1 MMARVVLFV
10 VCCVVCGWQWM
21 AVAQE
26 SATKKPAV
34 GAAAR
39 KTQDGDVP
47 PDSKKPASDDRL
59 TDPKSLRD
67 GEMAIAGRYARFERM
82 LSQMADVLGR
92 QDPERADLLRRAIS
106 RGREDQVKENIE
118 TTIKL
123 LEKGELGTA
132 SEKQSEVIESLEVL
146 LKLLQSE
153 DRRSS
158 VERERERL
166 NGLLKDVRS
175 VLAEQKSARATTRN
189 SDAPSNAAPGQQRA
203 LNQTDKLLEEIKE
216 HDREQNKEGDD
227 EKSEGDSSEKSSDD
241 GDMKGETSK
250 DGDSKSDGE
259 SKKSEGDSKG
269 SGKSAENKS
278 TDKEGK
284 DREGKSKSSDK
295 ESKSESEK
303 DSDSPK
309 DGSSKDGKNSSGKDA
324 QGKESKGKDS
334 DSKDADGKKSSGKDS
349 KGTPSDEK
357 KSGGKKSSGKAGQK
371 SSGKQKD
378 QEQKQTPGREQLE
391 RAREEMEKAL
401 EQLKQQEREKALENE
416 DAALDELQ
424 EAAEQLEEMLKQLRE
439 EEKEMLLASL
449 EARFQRMLAVE
460 TQIKEGTDV
469 LAATPQKDW
478 LDQYY
483 AQCRDLAQQQSSI
496 AAECSQTVNLLKE
509 DGTSVSILMAVEDIE
524 SDMNS
529 VSGWLQE
536 SKVGELTQSAQTD
549 IIESLKQLIETTQ
562 KEMQEMKEQQQQQ
575 QQQQQQGQTE
585 PLVELMAEIR
595 MLRNL
600 QLQVNRRTKQV
611 DGLMKSAAAE
621 DVPALQ
627 KQVQDLAVRQRRLIE
642 SAKELAKQAE

>member
-216 HDREQNKEGDD
+216 HDGEQNKEGDD

-269 SGKSAENKS
+269 PASLTRTSQQTRKVRTAKASRSHRTKSPSQNQKRIRIPPKTGHRKTERTRPEKMRREKSPKAKTLIRKMRTERSHQERTPKEPLRMKRSLVEKSHLERLARSRPASRKIRSRNRHPAENS
-278 TDKEGK
+278 L
-284 DREGKSKSSDK
+284 
-295 ESKSESEK
+295 SE
-303 DSDSPK
+303 
-309 DGSSKDGKNSSGKDA
+309 
-324 QGKESKGKDS
+324 
-334 DSKDADGKKSSGKDS
+334 
-349 KGTPSDEK
+349 
-357 KSGGKKSSGKAGQK
+357 
-371 SSGKQKD
+371 
-378 QEQKQTPGREQLE
+378 
-391 RAREEMEKAL
+391 
-401 EQLKQQEREKALENE
+401 
-416 DAALDELQ
+416 
-424 EAAEQLEEMLKQLRE
+424 
-439 EEKEMLLASL
+439 
-449 EARFQRMLAVE
+449 
-460 TQIKEGTDV
+460 
-469 LAATPQKDW
+469 
-478 LDQYY
+478 
-483 AQCRDLAQQQSSI
+483 
-496 AAECSQTVNLLKE
+496 
-509 DGTSVSILMAVEDIE
+509 
-524 SDMNS
+524 
-529 VSGWLQE
+529 
-536 SKVGELTQSAQTD
+536 
-549 IIESLKQLIETTQ
+549 
-562 KEMQEMKEQQQQQ
+562 
-575 QQQQQQGQTE
+575 
-585 PLVELMAEIR
+585 LVKR
-595 MLRNL
+595 W
-600 QLQVNRRTKQV
+600 
-611 DGLMKSAAAE
+611 
-621 DVPALQ
+621 
-627 KQVQDLAVRQRRLIE
+627 RRL
-642 SAKELAKQAE
+642 SNS

>member
-216 HDREQNKEGDD
+216 HDGEQNKEGDD

-309 DGSSKDGKNSSGKDA
+309 DGSSKDGKKVRKRCAGK
-324 QGKESKGKDS
+324 
-334 DSKDADGKKSSGKDS
+334 
-349 KGTPSDEK
+349 
-357 KSGGKKSSGKAGQK
+357 
-371 SSGKQKD
+371 
-378 QEQKQTPGREQLE
+378 R
-391 RAREEMEKAL
+391 
-401 EQLKQQEREKALENE
+401 
-416 DAALDELQ
+416 
-424 EAAEQLEEMLKQLRE
+424 
-439 EEKEMLLASL
+439 
-449 EARFQRMLAVE
+449 
-460 TQIKEGTDV
+460 
-469 LAATPQKDW
+469 
-478 LDQYY
+478 
-483 AQCRDLAQQQSSI
+483 
-496 AAECSQTVNLLKE
+496 
-509 DGTSVSILMAVEDIE
+509 
-524 SDMNS
+524 
-529 VSGWLQE
+529 
-536 SKVGELTQSAQTD
+536 
-549 IIESLKQLIETTQ
+549 
-562 KEMQEMKEQQQQQ
+562 
-575 QQQQQQGQTE
+575 
-585 PLVELMAEIR
+585 
-595 MLRNL
+595 
-600 QLQVNRRTKQV
+600 
-611 DGLMKSAAAE
+611 
-621 DVPALQ
+621 
-627 KQVQDLAVRQRRLIE
+627 VQRQRL
-642 SAKELAKQAE
+642 